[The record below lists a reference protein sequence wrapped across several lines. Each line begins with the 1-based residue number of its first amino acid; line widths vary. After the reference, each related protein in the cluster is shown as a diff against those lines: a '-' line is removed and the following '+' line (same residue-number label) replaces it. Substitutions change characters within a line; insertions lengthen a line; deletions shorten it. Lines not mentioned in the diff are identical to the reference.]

1 MCLFF
6 NLPPPPA
13 TKKQFF
19 NAYAASNQNLE
30 EFD

>member
-6 NLPPPPA
+6 NPPPPPA
-13 TKKQFF
+13 TKKQCS